1 MKRKEDH
8 DWYRLSILMNIQ
20 LDHFK
25 KYSSSNNNCSNSG
38 RSQDDKNIYNKND
51 FNSTIDNKND
61 FNSTIPS
68 PDRSTIIIRSN
79 GNDNNDSYISTFI
92 SPVKSQE
99 QQQQHQQQQHQQQQ
113 HQQQQHQQQQQQ
125 QQQQNESPLSNPTM
139 LSPQILSPLNHDV
152 FNTFP
157 TTGNTQQTRNITI
170 TQELGQKIDTQKSLL
185 NFDNSFPNMSNSYNS
200 DNNSYSIAPIVNK
213 DIRAPITEEEK
224 QRILEDSCLV
234 QVQGVLDSVPL
245 RQKRLNNNNNADTT
259 TIISPYELALRETAQ
274 RLVNSNSIKY
284 AHVEKRRN
292 NTVDVTIA
300 GSKFF

>member
-8 DWYRLSILMNIQ
+8 DWHRLSILMNIQ

-25 KYSSSNNNCSNSG
+25 KYSSCNSSNID
-38 RSQDDKNIYNKND
+38 SQDVKNINND
-51 FNSTIDNKND
+51 NRND

-68 PDRSTIIIRSN
+68 PDRSATIIHSN
-79 GNDNNDSYISTFI
+79 GNDYESSYISTFI
-92 SPVKSQE
+92 SPVKSQ
-99 QQQQHQQQQHQQQQ
+99 QQQQQLQQQQQQQQ
-113 HQQQQHQQQQQQ
+113 QEQQQQQQ
-125 QQQQNESPLSNPTM
+125 QQQQQEQQQQQQHESPLSNPTM
-139 LSPQILSPLNHDV
+139 LSPPALSPLNHDV

-170 TQELGQKIDTQKSLL
+170 TQELGHKIDTQKSLL
-185 NFDNSFPNMSNSYNS
+185 NSDHSCTNMSNSYNS
-200 DNNSYSIAPIVNK
+200 DNNSYSIATIENK
-213 DIRAPITEEEK
+213 NNRAPISEEEK

-300 GSKFF
+300 GSKFLMH